1 MNKKTYNTPNTE
13 VTRVEIQTFIAASDP
28 KNVITPGSINADPND
43 PDTGTMDGSS
53 AMSDIN
59 INDVWE

>member
-13 VTRVEIQTFIAASDP
+13 VTRVEIQSFIAASDP
-28 KNVITPGSINADPND
+28 NVINSGSINADPSSD
-43 PDTGTMDGSS
+43 DRMDGES

>member
-13 VTRVEIQTFIAASDP
+13 VTRIEIQHFIAASI
-28 KNVITPGSINADPND
+28 NGEGTQGSNMSDYE
-43 PDTGTMDGSS
+43 TGGDAGT

>member
-13 VTRVEIQTFIAASDP
+13 VTRIEMQHFIAASINGEGT
-28 KNVITPGSINADPND
+28 KGSNLSDYETEGDAS
-43 PDTGTMDGSS
+43 T
-53 AMSDIN
+53 ALSDIN

>member
-13 VTRVEIQTFIAASDP
+13 VTRIEMQHFIAASM
-28 KNVITPGSINADPND
+28 NGEGTQGSNMSDYETEGDAS
-43 PDTGTMDGSS
+43 T
-53 AMSDIN
+53 ALSDIN

>member
-1 MNKKTYNTPNTE
+1 MNKKTYNTPSTE

-28 KNVITPGSINADPND
+28 NVINSGSINADPSSED
-43 PDTGTMDGSS
+43 RVDGEKV
-53 AMSDIN
+53 MSDLN

>member
-1 MNKKTYNTPNTE
+1 MNKKAYNTPKTE
-13 VTRVEIQTFIAASDP
+13 VTRIEMQNFIA
-28 KNVITPGSINADPND
+28 GSVTDGTKVNLSNPLKDGDAYND
-43 PDTGTMDGSS
+43 

>member
-13 VTRVEIQTFIAASDP
+13 VTRVEMQHFMA
-28 KNVITPGSINADPND
+28 GSVTDGTKVNLSNHLKDGDAYND
-43 PDTGTMDGSS
+43 

>member
-13 VTRVEIQTFIAASDP
+13 VTRVEIQTFIAASDT
-28 KNVITPGSINADPND
+28 NVIKPEGITADP
-43 PDTGTMDGSS
+43 SS
-53 AMSDIN
+53 EDRVNGENVMSNIN

>member
-1 MNKKTYNTPNTE
+1 MNKKAYNTPKTE
-13 VTRVEIQTFIAASDP
+13 VTSVEIQSFIAASDP
-28 KNVITPGSINADPND
+28 NVIKSEHINADPSSSETIN
-43 PDTGTMDGSS
+43 GES

>member
-1 MNKKTYNTPNTE
+1 MNKKAYNTPKTE
-13 VTRVEIQTFIAASDP
+13 VTSVEIQSFIAASDP
-28 KNVITPGSINADPND
+28 NTINSGSITADPSSD
-43 PDTGTMDGSS
+43 DRMDGGS

>member
-1 MNKKTYNTPNTE
+1 MNKKTYNTPSTE
-13 VTRVEIQTFIAASDP
+13 VTRVEIQTFIAASDT
-28 KNVITPGSINADPND
+28 NVITPEHINADPND
-43 PDTGTMDGSS
+43 PDTDTMDGSS

>member
-13 VTRVEIQTFIAASDP
+13 VTRIEIQSFIAASDP
-28 KNVITPGSINADPND
+28 TNVINSDQITADP
-43 PDTGTMDGSS
+43 SS
-53 AMSDIN
+53 EETVNGENVMSNFN

>member
-28 KNVITPGSINADPND
+28 NVINSGSINADPND
-43 PDTGTMDGSS
+43 PETTDGENV
-53 AMSDIN
+53 MSNIN

>member
-13 VTRVEIQTFIAASDP
+13 VTRIEMQHFIAASITDNGTQGNLSNP
-28 KNVITPGSINADPND
+28 LKNGNADED
-43 PDTGTMDGSS
+43 

>member
-28 KNVITPGSINADPND
+28 NVITSERINANPE
-43 PDTGTMDGSS
+43 GSETMDGSS

>member
-1 MNKKTYNTPNTE
+1 MNKKAYNTPKTE
-13 VTRVEIQTFIAASDP
+13 VTSVEIQSFIAASDP
-28 KNVITPGSINADPND
+28 NVITHERINANPND
-43 PDTGTMDGSS
+43 PDADTMDGSS

>member
-28 KNVITPGSINADPND
+28 NVITSERINADPSSED
-43 PDTGTMDGSS
+43 RVDGEKV
-53 AMSDIN
+53 MSNIN

>member
-1 MNKKTYNTPNTE
+1 MNKKTYNTPSTE

-28 KNVITPGSINADPND
+28 NVITPGSINADPE
-43 PDTGTMDGSS
+43 GSETMDGSS

>member
-1 MNKKTYNTPNTE
+1 MNKKTYNTPSTE

-28 KNVITPGSINADPND
+28 NVINSGSINADP
-43 PDTGTMDGSS
+43 SS
-53 AMSDIN
+53 EERVNGENVMSDIN

>member
-13 VTRVEIQTFIAASDP
+13 VTRIEMQHFIAASI
-28 KNVITPGSINADPND
+28 NGEGTQGSNL
-43 PDTGTMDGSS
+43 
-53 AMSDIN
+53 SDYETEGDASTALSDLN